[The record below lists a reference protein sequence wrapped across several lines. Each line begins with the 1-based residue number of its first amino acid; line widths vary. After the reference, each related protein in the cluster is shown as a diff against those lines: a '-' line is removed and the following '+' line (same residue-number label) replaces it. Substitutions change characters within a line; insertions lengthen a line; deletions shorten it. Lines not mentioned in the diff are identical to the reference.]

1 MNPSNYSGVSCA
13 ISDLIVTVASCSPLP
28 VDMPIA
34 FVPYQSWSNSRVRSF
49 DTLQG
54 FHNKE
59 KMAFAEVVSRQREF
73 FRTGEPAKIE
83 HRKQQ
88 LLNLRKMITEN
99 SETLGEAV
107 HQDLRRDPQTTHF
120 LEIANTV
127 VEIDYMLDNLENWS
141 KPVTVEKTIVNA
153 LDQAMIVKEPLGV
166 VLIISPWN
174 YPISMILLPLIP
186 AIAAGNTAVIKPSE
200 VSSHTA
206 AAFEKLVAKYFDPK
220 MVTIINGGVEETTE
234 LLKERFDHI
243 LYTGCPPV
251 AKIIMTAAAKHLTP
265 VTLELGGKCP
275 VVVEDDADIELSA
288 RRVAWGKWMN
298 CGQTCLAPDY
308 VMVSPASKEQ
318 FIDALRRNI
327 TEFYGNDIQAS
338 KDYCRIINQRHFD
351 RINSL
356 LDSTKGTTLF
366 KGGECDRNDLFIPPV
381 ILDVQ
386 KDDPF
391 MHDEIFGPVLPVLT
405 IQNLNEAL
413 AHINNGEKPLAAYIF
428 TRSETNA
435 KRLYTETSSGGV
447 TVNDVVMH
455 FTVDTLPF
463 GGVGNSGMGRYR
475 GKYGFDTF
483 THEKS
488 VLKRGFFG
496 ESLQSARYPPVSKD
510 KLRTL
515 ARLTGTRRAI
525 PSVVAWITG
534 IPVIVISVVMGMF
547 LQLSLFS
554 RK

>member
-1 MNPSNYSGVSCA
+1 MQITTTSLCTLDISRNFSCTYLKKNEGLETA
-13 ISDLIVTVASCSPLP
+13 NAS
-28 VDMPIA
+28 
-34 FVPYQSWSNSRVRSF
+34 
-49 DTLQG
+49 
-54 FHNKE
+54 HN
-59 KMAFAEVVSRQREF
+59 
-73 FRTGEPAKIE
+73 
-83 HRKQQ
+83 
-88 LLNLRKMITEN
+88 L
-99 SETLGEAV
+99 
-107 HQDLRRDPQTTHF
+107 
-120 LEIANTV
+120 
-127 VEIDYMLDNLENWS
+127 
-141 KPVTVEKTIVNA
+141 
-153 LDQAMIVKEPLGV
+153 
-166 VLIISPWN
+166 
-174 YPISMILLPLIP
+174 
-186 AIAAGNTAVIKPSE
+186 GNTAVIKPSE

-220 MVTIINGGVEETTE
+220 MVTIVNGGVEETTE

-391 MHDEIFGPVLPVLT
+391 MHDEVSDT
-405 IQNLNEAL
+405 
-413 AHINNGEKPLAAYIF
+413 
-428 TRSETNA
+428 
-435 KRLYTETSSGGV
+435 
-447 TVNDVVMH
+447 MH
-455 FTVDTLPF
+455 FTS
-463 GGVGNSGMGRYR
+463 VGNDMS
-475 GKYGFDTF
+475 
-483 THEKS
+483 E
-488 VLKRGFFG
+488 
-496 ESLQSARYPPVSKD
+496 
-510 KLRTL
+510 
-515 ARLTGTRRAI
+515 
-525 PSVVAWITG
+525 
-534 IPVIVISVVMGMF
+534 
-547 LQLSLFS
+547 